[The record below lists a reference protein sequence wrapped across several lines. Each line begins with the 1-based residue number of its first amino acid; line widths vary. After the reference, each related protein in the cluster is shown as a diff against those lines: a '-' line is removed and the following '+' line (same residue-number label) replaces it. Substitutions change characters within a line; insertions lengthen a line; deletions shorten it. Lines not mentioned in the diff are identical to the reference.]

1 MLVCIDGC
9 MDGAKKSE
17 NIYYFRTSINL
28 ELFLTLLQLLRL
40 NTAAMNQTGTGQ
52 IMNLLSIRSI
62 NNVTELH
69 MDHAFYGNSL
79 SRENIRIHSTV
90 TVYIAQKISIKNH
103 S

>member
-1 MLVCIDGC
+1 MLCLYVS
-9 MDGAKKSE
+9 MDVWMEQKKVK
-17 NIYYFRTSINL
+17 TSITK
-28 ELFLTLLQLLRL
+28 FRIIF
-40 NTAAMNQTGTGQ
+40 NTVIVITVEHSSHEPNRTDHESSQQ
-52 IMNLLSIRSI
+52 RCHSLRSI